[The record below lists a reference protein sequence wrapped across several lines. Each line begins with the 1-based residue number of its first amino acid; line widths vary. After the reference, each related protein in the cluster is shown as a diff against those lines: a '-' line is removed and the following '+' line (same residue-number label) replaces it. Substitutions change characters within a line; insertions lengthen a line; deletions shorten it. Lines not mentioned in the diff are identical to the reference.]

1 MTGYMQFP
9 GLLRHGLQVCA
20 GPAAASSRITQL
32 VSAAFTFIEM
42 SGIKSRTS
50 HHFTSFTPS
59 HAHRYKDLICVQP
72 VFSIDTLHSMAELM
86 KSVPPSTQT
95 SKSHRR
101 HPGTNRGQMTVGF
114 HVDWTPSTW
123 SRPSVKSDVAVTE
136 TVYRSMHVPGMLLL
150 KPIRAPFGPNGSP
163 TLRVA
168 SGFGRETA
176 NHPAGRPVILNP
188 APVKPHSGGIP
199 SVSALT

>member
-1 MTGYMQFP
+1 MTSNYPNTLTRTQTPRCTTRFSGCDPHARLRDDPGPNIAMQLDTGGQNNMTGYMQFP

-114 HVDWTPSTW
+114 HVDWTPST
-123 SRPSVKSDVAVTE
+123 
-136 TVYRSMHVPGMLLL
+136 
-150 KPIRAPFGPNGSP
+150 
-163 TLRVA
+163 
-168 SGFGRETA
+168 
-176 NHPAGRPVILNP
+176 
-188 APVKPHSGGIP
+188 
-199 SVSALT
+199 